1 MGRVGST
8 LTPEAKMAGF
18 PLSSMSSS
26 SSLVVVRPAA
36 SRGHNESMSAAQPRE
51 FSSGL
56 ALHLSLGPTPQLN
69 PSPLSLLIS
78 SCLCIR
84 PLQRSL

>member
-1 MGRVGST
+1 MGRAGST

-36 SRGHNESMSAAQPRE
+36 SRGPSECSPTQ
-51 FSSGL
+51 GVQQQL
-56 ALHLSLGPTPQLN
+56 ALHLSLGPTPQ
-69 PSPLSLLIS
+69 P
-78 SCLCIR
+78 
-84 PLQRSL
+84 

>member
-1 MGRVGST
+1 MGRAGST

-36 SRGHNESMSAAQPRE
+36 SRGPNECSPTQE
-51 FSSGL
+51 FSSSLLCTSVL
-56 ALHLSLGPTPQLN
+56 APPLSPNPTP
-69 PSPLSLLIS
+69 SAY
-78 SCLCIR
+78 
-84 PLQRSL
+84 